1 MWNKPSILTFRSET
15 VSFIWLYNDAKST
28 IDTLPIRGTV
38 GAGILSDGRTFM
50 RWPLI
55 IHWTLNSEQTNTS
68 TQCYVNL
75 VELEKNIGSLQL
87 IWTILKPHGPI
98 SGELPSITI
107 MSFWALSCSP
117 QNHQWGQQQLT
128 FLGYTRGDVHKIHR
142 EFDKLRW
149 KHHSSIQGVN
159 KFQLFT
165 NYVVYLPGISLKTE
179 VAPAIEDSTNTMK
192 NTFLL

>member
-1 MWNKPSILTFRSET
+1 MSHE
-15 VSFIWLYNDAKST
+15 VT
-28 IDTLPIRGTV
+28 IDHSLN
-38 GAGILSDGRTFM
+38 AEFRTNKY
-50 RWPLI
+50 I
-55 IHWTLNSEQTNTS
+55 NSMLCES
-68 TQCYVNL
+68 SWIG
-75 VELEKNIGSLQL
+75 KNIGSLQL

-142 EFDKLRW
+142 EFGKLRW
-149 KHHSSIQGVN
+149 KHHSSIQGDN

-165 NYVVYLPGISLKTE
+165 NYVCIFARYFP
-179 VAPAIEDSTNTMK
+179 EDWGSTRHRGLNEHNEKHFSTIGQC
-192 NTFLL
+192 LQ